1 MQYQAKSNHVAI
13 RTIGL
18 NVQIIK
24 DPSDLNNVRY
34 LVVLV
39 KRWNDKQLIANCGN
53 YDDSV
58 KFAHRC

>member
-24 DPSDLNNVRY
+24 DPSDLNNVR
-34 LVVLV
+34 
-39 KRWNDKQLIANCGN
+39 
-53 YDDSV
+53 
-58 KFAHRC
+58 